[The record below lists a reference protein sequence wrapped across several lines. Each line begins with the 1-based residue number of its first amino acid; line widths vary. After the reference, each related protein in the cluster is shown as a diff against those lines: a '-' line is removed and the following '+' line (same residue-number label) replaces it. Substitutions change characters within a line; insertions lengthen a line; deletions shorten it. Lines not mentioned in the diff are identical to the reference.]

1 MGNSFL
7 MKVIFAPLRAFVIY
21 GDIISP
27 LFLNSQPGCFE
38 CFDYLIKA
46 GDRVDFVFLFV

>member
-7 MKVIFAPLRAFVIY
+7 MKVICPEFAPLHAFVVY

-27 LFLNSQPGCFE
+27 LFLSTQPGCFE

-46 GDRVDFVFLFV
+46 GD